1 MLNIYGTP
9 LSSPTNK
16 VRYVAHHLKIPFQFH
31 HVNLGLGEQRH
42 PDFLKINPYGR
53 VPVIENQGFILAES
67 NAIIRYLSN
76 IKDSTLYSQDVAMR
90 AKIDQWMDFSSIH
103 VGLATSRI
111 MFNTYFYKLLQL
123 PKDDRALQDG
133 YKYLSEY
140 LPIVENQ
147 FRENSYITG
156 ENLSLADFVLLSALD
171 VCDLIQVDLTAYPHL
186 YQWQKNLMHEKFYK
200 ECHDSY
206 KQTFNQILNQSV
218 SA

>member
-16 VRYVAHHLKIPFQFH
+16 VCYVANYLKIPFQFH
-31 HVNLGLGEQRH
+31 YVNLGTDDQHH

-53 VPVIENQGFILAES
+53 VPAIENQGFTLSES
-67 NAIIRYLSN
+67 NAIVRYLAN
-76 IKDSTLYSQDVAMR
+76 IKESMLYPQDAEIR
-90 AKIDQWMDFSSIH
+90 AKIDQWVDFASMH
-103 VGLATSRI
+103 VGFATARI
-111 MFNTYFYKLLQL
+111 MFNTYFYKLLQF
-123 PKDDRALQDG
+123 PKDDRALQEG

-140 LPIVENQ
+140 LPIIENQ
-147 FRENSYITG
+147 LSAHFHITG

-171 VCDLIQVDLTAYPHL
+171 GCDLIQVDLAAYPHL

-206 KQTFNQILNQSV
+206 KQTFNQILNHLV
-218 SA
+218 ST